1 VFAYDGNYR
10 MHICSRRRRSGSG
23 AWAVKKEEMAA
34 EMARLRARAER
45 AEAALQRVHD
55 EQARAPWSD
64 AGVPTSDPN
73 CPYRSLIDNLDA
85 LILFIDRHAT
95 ICYAN
100 GYAAEFVGLERDDL
114 QQMPVRDLLD
124 RTVVA
129 GPEHDETI
137 EALLVEPEMPRV
149 DEVDMLRPDGTEAC
163 ISWATRPVRDAEGD
177 LLGVVAIGTDISA
190 RREMERQRAKYQE
203 SLRSMASELVL
214 AEEQQRRSI
223 ATRIHEEISQDLA
236 YAKLRVCALNGAVE
250 DDGCS
255 EQINEIN
262 DLLDDAIAGT
272 RALAFEL
279 SPPLLHELGFSE
291 AVEWLAEQFEDRHE
305 IDCEVAGGSS
315 ASLPHAVGLTLF
327 RAVGELLSNIV
338 EHSGANEARI
348 TIEQSNGSVV
358 VRVTDDG
365 RGFDADEPL
374 EQREVGKGFG
384 LFTIRERLD
393 YLGGD
398 MSIRSGP
405 LVGTEVT
412 LTAPTN
418 GSSG

>member
-1 VFAYDGNYR
+1 MFDSDRNDGKY
-10 MHICSRRRRSGSG
+10 ICSRKRSFGSG
-23 AWAVKKEEMAA
+23 ASAVTKA
-34 EMARLRARAER
+34 EMTAEIEELRARAER
-45 AEAALQRVHD
+45 AEAALERVHE
-55 EQARAPWSD
+55 EQEKTPWSD
-64 AGVPTSDPN
+64 VVMASSDPD

-85 LILFIDRHAT
+85 LILFIDRHAA

-100 GYAAEFVGLERDDL
+100 GYAAEFIGLERDDL

-124 RTVVA
+124 GTVVP

-149 DEVDMLRPDGTEAC
+149 DEVDMLRSDGTEAC
-163 ISWATRPVRDAEGD
+163 ISWASRPVRDAEGD

-190 RREMERQRAKYQE
+190 RREAERQRVRYQE

-214 AEEQQRRSI
+214 AEERQRRSI
-223 ATRIHEEISQDLA
+223 ATRIHEEVSQNLA
-236 YAKLRVCALNGAVE
+236 YAKLRVGALNGAVE
-250 DDGCS
+250 GDGCS
-255 EQINEIN
+255 ERIEEIN

-279 SPPLLHELGFSE
+279 SPPLLHELGFPE

-305 IDCEVAGGSS
+305 IDCEVAGRSS
-315 ASLPHAVGLTLF
+315 ASLPHAVGVTLF

-338 EHSGANEARI
+338 EHSGASEAQI

-374 EQREVGKGFG
+374 ERREVGEGFG
-384 LFTIRERLD
+384 LFSIRERLD

-405 LVGTEVT
+405 LLGTEVT
-412 LTAPTN
+412 LTAPVN
-418 GSSG
+418 GSGG